1 MLLQRSQLQH
11 PRKSRPTKVLEQ
23 LTAAASSSVILNQR
37 RPKDMIFLLLRER
50 EKGGRD
56 KALRREREREILLD
70 LRSNGGS
77 RASPAST

>member
-1 MLLQRSQLQH
+1 
-11 PRKSRPTKVLEQ
+11 
-23 LTAAASSSVILNQR
+23 
-37 RPKDMIFLLLRER
+37 MIFLLLRER

-77 RASPAST
+77 RESPAST